1 MANKAG
7 HRRFGSV
14 RRRSSGRYQARYV
27 GPDGIERTA
36 PNTFATEKQAEK
48 WLTLIEADVITGQWE
63 PPEASEIKLAAYAAK
78 WITERK
84 LAPRTRE
91 GYEHLF
97 RLYIK
102 PYFGKLA
109 LGVVKPPTIRT
120 WRTKLQ
126 AAGCPEPQAVKAYS
140 LLRAVLNTAVK
151 PDKLIRENPCQ
162 IEGYD
167 RYDTPERTPASVG
180 QVFALAEK
188 VPARYKALVVV
199 AAFSSLRWGELVALR
214 RRDVDL
220 DAGVIRVTRSLAAL
234 RVGLAFG
241 PPKSEAS
248 KRTVAIP
255 EHATEAIEI
264 HLKEFVADGLDAIVF
279 TGAKGGLLR
288 SSNFN
293 QATRWRKTCDALGL
307 PERFTF
313 HDLRHTGNNL
323 AASTGASTR
332 ELMRRMGH
340 STVRAAMIYQHANED
355 RDHEIADGIE
365 KRIEEAK
372 RGNPHKPRRRKRNG
386 DGDGGP
392 VS

>member
-1 MANKAG
+1 M
-7 HRRFGSV
+7 
-14 RRRSSGRYQARYV
+14 
-27 GPDGIERTA
+27 
-36 PNTFATEKQAEK
+36 
-48 WLTLIEADVITGQWE
+48 
-63 PPEASEIKLAAYAAK
+63 
-78 WITERK
+78 
-84 LAPRTRE
+84 
-91 GYEHLF
+91 
-97 RLYIK
+97 
-102 PYFGKLA
+102 
-109 LGVVKPPTIRT
+109 
-120 WRTKLQ
+120 
-126 AAGCPEPQAVKAYS
+126 
-140 LLRAVLNTAVK
+140 K

-188 VPARYKALVVV
+188 VPARYKALVIV

-214 RRDVDL
+214 RRDIDL

-234 RVGLAFG
+234 QAGLAFG

-255 EHATEAIEI
+255 EHAAEAIEV

-279 TGAKGGLLR
+279 TGSKGGLLR

-293 QATRWRKTCDALGL
+293 QVTRWRKTCDALGL

-313 HDLRHTGNNL
+313 HDLRLTGNNL

-355 RDHEIADGIE
+355 RDH
-365 KRIEEAK
+365 
-372 RGNPHKPRRRKRNG
+372 
-386 DGDGGP
+386 
-392 VS
+392 